1 MERSRFIV
9 LHILLGVLV
18 YALCA
23 CQQVGE
29 VEKALLGK
37 KTVKV
42 SSTEPWTD
50 TDFDL
55 EIGQGL
61 QIRASGE
68 VLINEDTA
76 STPNGVDDPKVN
88 AVTKVLLR
96 ARNIIYDAGHG
107 ALIGK
112 IGEDGKPFLVGEEL
126 TFTAESAGR
135 LYLGVND
142 NDTKNNQGEYVAKVA
157 LK

>member
-1 MERSRFIV
+1 MARSRFIIA
-9 LHILLGVLV
+9 HMLLGGLV
-18 YALCA
+18 FALCA
-23 CQQVGE
+23 CQQVGKL
-29 VEKALLGK
+29 EKVLLGK

-42 SSTEPWTD
+42 SSTESWTD

-55 EIGQGL
+55 ETSQGV
-61 QIRASGE
+61 QIKASGE

-96 ARNIIYDAGHG
+96 ARNVIYDAGHG

-112 IGEDGKPFLVGEEL
+112 IGQDGKPFLVGEEL
-126 TFTAESAGR
+126 SFTAKSAGR

-142 NDTKNNQGEYVAKVA
+142 NDTKNNQGEYIAKIA

>member
-1 MERSRFIV
+1 MERSRFLIFQM
-9 LHILLGVLV
+9 LLGVV
-18 YALCA
+18 VFALCA

-29 VEKALLGK
+29 MEKALLGK

-42 SSTEPWTD
+42 SSTESWVD
-50 TDFDL
+50 TGFDL
-55 EIGQGL
+55 EAGQTV
-61 QIRASGE
+61 QIKAHGE
-68 VLINEDTA
+68 VFINEDTV

-88 AVTKVLLR
+88 AVTKLLFR
-96 ARNIIYDAGHG
+96 AKNVVYDAGHG

-112 IGEDGKPFLVGEEL
+112 IGEEGNPFLVGEEF
-126 TFTAESAGR
+126 TFSAESAGR

-142 NDTKNNQGEYVAKVA
+142 KDVKNNRGEYVAKIA

>member
-1 MERSRFIV
+1 MARSRFLI
-9 LHILLGVLV
+9 LQTLLGVV
-18 YALCA
+18 VFAFCA

-42 SSTEPWTD
+42 SSTEPWID
-50 TDFDL
+50 TGFDL
-55 EIGQGL
+55 KAAQTVQVKAEG
-61 QIRASGE
+61 A
-68 VLINEDTA
+68 VFINEDTV

-88 AVTKVLLR
+88 AFTKLLWR
-96 ARNIIYDAGHG
+96 TKNVMYDAAHG

-112 IGEDGKPFLVGEEL
+112 IGEEGKPFLVGEES
-126 TFTAESAGR
+126 TFTAESPGR

-142 NDTKNNQGEYVAKVA
+142 KDRKNNQGAYIVKIV
-157 LK
+157 LQ

>member
-9 LHILLGVLV
+9 VQILLGVV
-18 YALCA
+18 VFALCA

-42 SSTEPWTD
+42 SSAAPWVD
-50 TDFDL
+50 TGFDL
-55 EIGQGL
+55 EAGQAVE
-61 QIRASGE
+61 IKAEGE
-68 VLINEDTA
+68 VFINEDTV

-88 AVTKVLLR
+88 AVTKLLLR
-96 ARNIIYDAGHG
+96 AKNVVYDAGHG

-112 IGEDGKPFLVGEEL
+112 IGEEGRPFLVGEEF
-126 TFTAESAGR
+126 TFTAESPGR
-135 LYLGVND
+135 LFLGVND
-142 NDTKNNQGEYVAKVA
+142 KDMKNNQGEYVAKIA